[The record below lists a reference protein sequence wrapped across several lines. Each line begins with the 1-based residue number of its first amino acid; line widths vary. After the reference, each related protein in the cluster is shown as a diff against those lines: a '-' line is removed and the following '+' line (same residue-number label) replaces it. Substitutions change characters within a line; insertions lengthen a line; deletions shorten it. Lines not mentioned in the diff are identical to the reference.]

1 MVTTPVNHFPRGAPL
16 DQGDSADQEYDE
28 LDEGDFSESEE
39 GFDIRDPLLPAHAN
53 ILSTSELHALIHEG
67 SIDLNPPYQRGVVWP
82 VNKQIKLIDSIF
94 RNFYIPP
101 VVFAVQKDEDGVDIR
116 ICVDGKQRLTS
127 IQKFIDGQIPHRD
140 IRAKKNYWY
149 TVSEST
155 KSLRNAVPDEWKKDF
170 AEKKIT
176 CVEYHKLTPDQER
189 DIFQRVQLGMS
200 LTAAEKLQAIAS
212 PWADWISELEAQH
225 VTVHGGLSSQFEWDT
240 KRGRDFQNIAHFVYC
255 CDGLP
260 NENLP
265 TAQKLESWLSR
276 VDPPG
281 DQLKEEIDETLREL
295 WMIAKDK
302 RLNKGLTAIG
312 KRLAPVEFVF
322 IGVLLYKLRNRS
334 RDERAEAIYYLRK
347 SVREEFKD
355 IRNNGVVGKAMWA
368 FINELCQN
376 PTSSLAY
383 RDPSSKSRRKR
394 KADPEDTDEYRPE
407 PIRTLGKG
415 LKTRSKVA
423 KT

>member
-1 MVTTPVNHFPRGAPL
+1 
-16 DQGDSADQEYDE
+16 
-28 LDEGDFSESEE
+28 
-39 GFDIRDPLLPAHAN
+39 
-53 ILSTSELHALIHEG
+53 
-67 SIDLNPPYQRGVVWP
+67 
-82 VNKQIKLIDSIF
+82 
-94 RNFYIPP
+94 
-101 VVFAVQKDEDGVDIR
+101 
-116 ICVDGKQRLTS
+116 
-127 IQKFIDGQIPHRD
+127 
-140 IRAKKNYWY
+140 
-149 TVSEST
+149 
-155 KSLRNAVPDEWKKDF
+155 
-170 AEKKIT
+170 
-176 CVEYHKLTPDQER
+176 
-189 DIFQRVQLGMS
+189 
-200 LTAAEKLQAIAS
+200 
-212 PWADWISELEAQH
+212 
-225 VTVHGGLSSQFEWDT
+225 
-240 KRGRDFQNIAHFVYC
+240 
-255 CDGLP
+255 
-260 NENLP
+260 
-265 TAQKLESWLSR
+265 
-276 VDPPG
+276 
-281 DQLKEEIDETLREL
+281 
-295 WMIAKDK
+295 MIAKDK

-322 IGVLLYKLRNRS
+322 IGKYNSWCLIPPLTKKLGVLLYKLRNRS